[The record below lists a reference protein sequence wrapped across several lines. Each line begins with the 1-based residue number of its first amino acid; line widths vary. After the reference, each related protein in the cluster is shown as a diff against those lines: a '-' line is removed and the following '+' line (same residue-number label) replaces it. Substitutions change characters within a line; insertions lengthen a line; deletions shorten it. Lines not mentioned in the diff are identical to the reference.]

1 MANFETVIV
10 ETDLLILGG
19 GMAACGAAV
28 EAAYWA
34 KQNGLKVTLVD
45 KAAVDRSGAVAMGLS
60 AINQYVGLKD
70 GTNTLKDYVDYVRN
84 DLMGV
89 TREDLVANIARHVDS
104 TVHLFEKWGLPIWK
118 DEKGKYVH
126 EGRWQLMINGE
137 SYKVI
142 VAEAAKNAL
151 LQSGVGQIF
160 ERVFIVGPIMDGD
173 RCAGAVGFSV
183 RENKFYVFKAKATLV
198 AMGGAVHVFKPR
210 SSGEGMGRAW
220 YPPWNSGS
228 SAYFTIRA
236 GAEMTCQEVRFIPV
250 RFKDA
255 YGPVGAWFLLF
266 KSRATNSQGGDYMV
280 ERRPELEKWGP
291 YGRVKP
297 VPANLRNYLGM
308 LDVMD
313 GKGPINM
320 RTEEAIQKI
329 ADTYKDDPKAYK
341 KKMKELESEA
351 WEDFLD
357 MTISQAIL
365 WASTNVQPEEQSS
378 EIAASEPYFI
388 GSHSGASG
396 AWVSGPEDLQTD
408 ETKAEYFWGYTNM
421 STVKG
426 LFCAGDAS
434 GASSHKFSSGSH
446 AEGRIAAKSAIK
458 FIVENNAHA
467 TVDPAKVES
476 LKAEILKPLDT
487 YEQHKNATTDP
498 EINPNYIKPRMFMFR
513 LQKIM
518 DEYAGGI
525 SSPIHNQRGLAEQ
538 GPGTAGLAQ
547 GGLRETRRFQLARTH
562 ALLGKHTPHVA
573 GRSAR
578 PDHAL
583 PRRDSLARILL
594 PRGQAGS
601 RRREVACLR
610 QLPGSIPRR
619 TPGRC
624 EPGRSCRSSRSP
636 RSTNCSED
644 SAARFGAGDSRGRE
658 GTSHPPVARMKQG
671 LSKECP
677 HCGQPMVRWANPQ
690 WS

>member
-1 MANFETVIV
+1 MPNFEKVVV
-10 ETDLLILGG
+10 ETDVLIVGG

-34 KQNGLKVTLVD
+34 KQQGLKVTLVD
-45 KAAVDRSGAVAMGLS
+45 KAAIDRSGAVAMGLS

-70 GTNTLKDYVDYVRN
+70 GTNSVKDYVDYVRN

-118 DEKGKYVH
+118 DEKGNYVH

-137 SYKVI
+137 SYKVV

-151 LQSGVGQIF
+151 LQSGVGEIF
-160 ERVFIVGPIMDGD
+160 ERVFVVGPLMDGD
-173 RCAGAVGFSV
+173 RCVGAVGFSV
-183 RENKFYVFKAKATLV
+183 RENKVYVFKAKATLV

-228 SAYFTIRA
+228 SAYFTLKA

-266 KSRATNSQGGDYMV
+266 KSRATNSMGGNYML
-280 ERRPELEKWGP
+280 ERKPELEKWLP

-308 LDVMD
+308 LDVLE
-313 GKGPINM
+313 GKGPIYM
-320 RTEEAIQKI
+320 RTEEAIQAI
-329 ADTYKDDPKAYK
+329 AQAYKDDPKAY

-365 WASTNVQPEEQSS
+365 WAGTNVQPEERSS
-378 EIAASEPYFI
+378 EIAAAEPYFI

-396 AWVSGPEDLQTD
+396 AWVSGPEDLQTGD
-408 ETKAEYFWGYTNM
+408 TRGEYFWGYANM

-446 AEGRIAAKSAIK
+446 AEGRIAAKAAVK
-458 FIVENNAHA
+458 FVVENAGA
-467 TVDPAKVES
+467 SQLDAKAVDDLV
-476 LKAEILKPLDT
+476 AEILKPLDT
-487 YEQHKNATTDP
+487 YEANKGATTDP

-518 DEYAGGI
+518 DEYAGGVT
-525 SSPIHNQRGLAEQ
+525 SQFTTNKAQLERALELLGFLKEDSEKLAASDLHELMRCWENVHRMWQ
-538 GPGTAGLAQ
+538 AEAHVRTVLF
-547 GGLRETRRFQLARTH
+547 REETRWPGYYFRADKPQMDEQNWHVFANCRFNPASGQWEMRT
-562 ALLGKHTPHVA
+562 
-573 GRSAR
+573 R
-578 PDHAL
+578 P
-583 PRRDSLARILL
+583 IL
-594 PRGQAGS
+594 RVFKDEKDVS
-601 RRREVACLR
+601 KR
-610 QLPGSIPRR
+610 
-619 TPGRC
+619 
-624 EPGRSCRSSRSP
+624 
-636 RSTNCSED
+636 
-644 SAARFGAGDSRGRE
+644 AA
-658 GTSHPPVARMKQG
+658 
-671 LSKECP
+671 
-677 HCGQPMVRWANPQ
+677 
-690 WS
+690 